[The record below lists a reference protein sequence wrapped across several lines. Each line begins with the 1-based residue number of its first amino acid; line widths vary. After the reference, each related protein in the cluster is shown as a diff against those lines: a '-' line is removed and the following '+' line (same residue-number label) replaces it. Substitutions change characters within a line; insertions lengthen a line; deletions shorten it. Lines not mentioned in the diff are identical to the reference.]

1 MIPQKVSD
9 ITMRILKNHGELT
22 FLEATEAAFRV
33 AEMRGEVDRLRVR
46 QNALNICKAL
56 YLIRTAERWRYSAD
70 Y

>member
-33 AEMRGEVDRLRVR
+33 VEMRKEIDRLRLK
-46 QNALNICKAL
+46 QNATDICKSL
-56 YLIRTAERWRYSAD
+56 HRIIHPESEWI
-70 Y
+70 